1 MKIADRKHDETSVSG
16 TKMIENVSR
25 SFRGSPSSRS
35 FSRRGFLQGALA
47 SGVFVLSARFVSQP
61 LWAAEGEAPPA
72 PFEPGLWMSIAS
84 DGTVTIVAH
93 RSEMGCGSRTALP
106 LVVTDELDA
115 DWSKV
120 KIEQA
125 PGDPKYG
132 DQDTDGSHSVRS
144 SFDLMRQVGATG
156 RVMLI
161 SAAATQWGV
170 SPKECSTEPHFV
182 VHRASGRKLGY
193 GELASAAAKLPVPK
207 KEDVPLKARS
217 EWRYIGKESNSLFDL
232 PEIITGKAVF
242 GMDATMPGMVFASV
256 EHPPV
261 LGQKIKSYDDKATLK
276 VPGVQKTL
284 TIDPFKPPHLFQPL
298 GGVAVIADNT
308 WAAFKGR
315 KSLNIEWDASPH
327 AVYNSGPFRKTLEAT
342 SRQPGKVARNV
353 GDVDAEFARVQKAGG
368 GEFKIVEAEYYAPHL
383 AHASMEPPVAVAEYR
398 DGKVVAWAPTQNPQA
413 VQDTIASV
421 LGIKKEDVTCH
432 VTLLGGG
439 FGRKSKPDQVAEAAV
454 LSKQL
459 GKPVKVVWSREDD
472 IHFDFFHSVAAMY
485 MKAAVGPNGKP
496 SAWLQ
501 RTVYPPIASTFDA
514 SATYADDE
522 MGLGWNN
529 LPFDIPNHRAENGP
543 ADYHVRIGWLRSVAN
558 IYHAFAIHS
567 FADELAKS
575 ANKDSVQYFL
585 DLIGPARIVPLTYK
599 DDEADEKDRYPLDTA
614 RLRRVVEVAAEKSG
628 WGKRSAGLGKGRGMG
643 IAAHRSFLTYV
654 ATVVEVEVDS
664 RGQVHIPGVWTAV
677 DAGTVVSPDNVRNQ
691 FEGAAVFGTSL
702 ALFGEITATNGVI
715 DQSNFNNYQVARMNR
730 APRHVEVHIVASEAP
745 PAGVGEPG
753 VPPFAPALYN
763 AVFAATG
770 KRARELPLSK
780 TKLV

>member
-1 MKIADRKHDETSVSG
+1 MKL
-16 TKMIENVSR
+16 IENV
-25 SFRGSPSSRS
+25 
-35 FSRRGFLQGALA
+35 SRRGFLQGALA
-47 SGVFVLSARFVSQP
+47 SGVFVLSARFIPQP
-61 LWAAEGEAPPA
+61 LWAAEGDASA
-72 PFEPGLWMSIAS
+72 AFEPSLWVAIAS

-106 LVVTDELDA
+106 LVVADELDA

-120 KIEQA
+120 KIDQA
-125 PGDPKYG
+125 IGDPKYG
-132 DQDTDGSHSVRS
+132 EQDTDGSHSVRS
-144 SFDLMRQVGATG
+144 NFDLMRQVGATG
-156 RVMLI
+156 RAMLV
-161 SAAATQWGV
+161 SAAAAQWNV
-170 SPKECSTEPHFV
+170 SPKDCTTEPHFI

-193 GELASAAAKLPVPK
+193 GEVAAAAAKLPVPK
-207 KEDVPLKARS
+207 KEDVRLKSRS

-232 PEIITGKAVF
+232 PEIVTGRAMF
-242 GMDATMPGMVFASV
+242 GMDATMPGMVYASV

-261 LGQKIKSYDDKATLK
+261 LGQKIKSYDDKAALK

-284 TIDPFKPPHLFQPL
+284 TIETFKPPHQFQPL

-315 KSLNIEWDASPH
+315 AGLKIEWDINSSPH
-327 AVYNSGPFRKTLEAT
+327 SVYNSAPFRKTLEAT
-342 SRQPGKVARNV
+342 SRQPGKVVRNV
-353 GDVDAEFARVQKAGG
+353 GDVDAAFVQSAKTGG
-368 GEFKIVEAEYYAPHL
+368 KIIEAEYYTPHL
-383 AHASMEPPVAVAEYR
+383 AHVSMEPPVAVAEYR
-398 DGKVVAWAPTQNPQA
+398 DGKVRAWAPTQNPQA
-413 VQDTIASV
+413 VQETIAGV

-459 GKPVKVVWSREDD
+459 GKPVKIVWSREDD
-472 IHFDFFHSVAAMY
+472 IRFDFFHSVAAMY
-485 MKAAVGPNGKP
+485 LKAAIGSDGQPT
-496 SAWLQ
+496 AWLQ
-501 RTVYPPIASTFDA
+501 RTVYPPIGSTFDV
-514 SATYADDE
+514 SATYALDE

-558 IYHAFAIHS
+558 IYHAFAIDS
-567 FADELAKS
+567 FADELAHN
-575 ANKDSVQYFL
+575 ANRDSVQYLL
-585 DLIGPARIVPLTYK
+585 DLIGPARIVPLAYK
-599 DDEADEKDRYPLDTA
+599 DEEADEKQRYPLDTA
-614 RLRRVVEVAAEKSG
+614 RLRRVVEIAAEKSG
-628 WGKRSAGLGKGRGMG
+628 WGKRPIGKGRGMG
-643 IAAHRSFLTYV
+643 IAAHRSFQTYV

-664 RGQVHIPGVWTAV
+664 RGQVHIPNVWTAV
-677 DAGTVVSPDNVRNQ
+677 DAGTIVSPDNIRNQ

-715 DQSNFNNYQVARMNR
+715 DQSNFHNFQIARMNR
-730 APRHVEVHIVASEAP
+730 APRHVDVHIVESEAP

-753 VPPFAPALYN
+753 LPPFAPALCN

-770 KRARELPLSK
+770 KRVRELPLSK

>member
-1 MKIADRKHDETSVSG
+1 MA
-16 TKMIENVSR
+16 
-25 SFRGSPSSRS
+25 
-35 FSRRGFLQGALA
+35 
-47 SGVFVLSARFVSQP
+47 
-61 LWAAEGEAPPA
+61 
-72 PFEPGLWMSIAS
+72 IAS

-106 LVVTDELDA
+106 LVVADELDA
-115 DWSKV
+115 DWSRV
-120 KIEQA
+120 KIDQA
-125 PGDPKYG
+125 IGDPKYG

-144 SFDLMRQVGATG
+144 SFDLMRQVGGAG
-156 RVMLI
+156 RAMLI
-161 SAAATQWGV
+161 TAAAAQWNV
-170 SPKECSTEPHFV
+170 SAKDCTTEPHFV
-182 VHRASGRKLGY
+182 VHRSSGRKLGY
-193 GELASAAAKLPVPK
+193 GELAAAAAKLPVPK
-207 KEDVPLKARS
+207 TEDLKLKSRS

-232 PEIITGKAVF
+232 ADMVTGKAIF
-242 GMDATMPGMVFASV
+242 GMDATMPGMVFASI

-261 LGQKIKSYDDKATLK
+261 LGQKIKSYDDKAALK
-276 VPGVQKTL
+276 VPGVKQTL
-284 TIDPFKPPHLFQPL
+284 TIDTVKPPHQFQPL

-315 KSLNIEWDASPH
+315 KSLKIEWDSSPH
-327 AVYNSGPFRKTLEAT
+327 SVYNSAAYRKTLEAT
-342 SRQPGKVARNV
+342 SQKPGKVVRNI
-353 GDVDAEFARVQKAGG
+353 GDVDAIFAKGG
-368 GEFKIVEAEYYAPHL
+368 KMIEAEYYAPHL
-383 AHASMEPPVAVAEYR
+383 AHVSMEPPVAVAEYR
-398 DGKVVAWAPTQNPQA
+398 DGKVLAWAPTQNPQA
-413 VQDTIASV
+413 VQDTIATA

-459 GKPVKVVWSREDD
+459 GKPVKVVWTREDD
-472 IHFDFFHSVAAMY
+472 IRFDFFHSVAAMY
-485 MKAAVGPNGKP
+485 MKAAIGANGKP
-496 SAWLQ
+496 TAWLQ
-501 RTVYPPIASTFDA
+501 RSVFPPIDSTFDA
-514 SATYADDE
+514 TATYGDGE

-543 ADYHVRIGWLRSVAN
+543 AEYHVRIGWLRSVAN
-558 IYHAFAIHS
+558 IYHAFAIQS

-575 ANKDSVQYFL
+575 ANQDSVEYL
-585 DLIGPARIVPLTYK
+585 LGLIGPPRIVNLEHK
-599 DDEADEKDRYPLDTA
+599 ADDAEEAKLFPLDTA
-614 RLRRVVEVAAEKSG
+614 RLRRVVEIAADKSG
-628 WGKRSAGLGKGRGMG
+628 WGKRSIGKGRGLG

-654 ATVVEVEVDS
+654 ATVVEVEVDNK
-664 RGQVHIPGVWTAV
+664 GQVHIPGVWTAV

-715 DQSNFNNYQVARMNR
+715 DQSNFNNYPITRMNR
-730 APRHVEVHIVASEAP
+730 GPRQISVHIVESEAP

-770 KRARELPLSK
+770 KRVRELPLSK

>member
-1 MKIADRKHDETSVSG
+1 MKINI
-16 TKMIENVSR
+16 IENN
-25 SFRGSPSSRS
+25 G
-35 FSRRGFLQGALA
+35 RRAFLRGALV
-47 SGVFVLSARFVSQP
+47 SGVFVLSARFITPP
-61 LWAAEGEAPPA
+61 LWAKEGEAPA
-72 PFEPGLWMSIAS
+72 TPFEPSLWMSIAP
-84 DGTVTIVAH
+84 DGTVTVVAH

-106 LVVTDELDA
+106 LVVADELDA

-120 KIEQA
+120 TIEQA
-125 PGDPKYG
+125 IGDPKYG

-144 SFDLMRQVGATG
+144 NFDLMRQVGATG

-161 SAAATQWGV
+161 AAAAAQWGV
-170 SPKECSTEPHFV
+170 SPNDCTTEPHFV
-182 VHRASGRKLGY
+182 VHRSSGRKLGY
-193 GELASAAAKLPVPK
+193 GELAAAAAILPVPK
-207 KEDVPLKARS
+207 KEDVPLKDRS
-217 EWRYIGKESNSLFDL
+217 QWRYIGKESNSLFDL
-232 PEIITGKAVF
+232 PEIVTGKTIF
-242 GMDATMPGMVFASV
+242 GMDATTPGMVFASV

-261 LGQKIKSYDDKATLK
+261 LGQAIKSYDDTATLK

-284 TIDPFKPPHLFQPL
+284 TIDTFKPPHMFQPL

-315 KSLNIEWDASPH
+315 KSLKVQWGSSPH
-327 AVYNSGPFRKTLEAT
+327 SVYNSGPYRKTLEAT
-342 SRQPGKVARNV
+342 SRKPGKVVRNV
-353 GDVDAEFARVQKAGG
+353 GDVDAVFAQSTKTSG
-368 GEFKIVEAEYYAPHL
+368 KIIEAEYYTPHL
-383 AHASMEPPVAVAEYR
+383 AHVSMEPPVAVAEYR
-398 DGKVVAWAPTQNPQA
+398 DGKVLAWAPTQNPQA
-413 VQDTIASV
+413 VQETIAAV

-454 LSKQL
+454 LSKKL

-485 MKAAVGPNGKP
+485 MKAAVAPNGLP
-496 SAWLQ
+496 TAWLM
-501 RTVYPPIASTFDA
+501 RTVYPPINSTFDA

-558 IYHAFAIHS
+558 IYHSFAIHS

-575 ANKDSVQYFL
+575 AHKDSVEYL
-585 DLIGPARIVPLTYK
+585 LELIGPPRIVALDLK
-599 DDEADEKDRYPLDTA
+599 GDDAEDAKNYPLDTA
-614 RLRRVVEVAAEKSG
+614 RLRRVVQMAAEKSG
-628 WGKRSAGLGKGRGMG
+628 WGKRPMGKGRGMG

-702 ALFGEITATNGVI
+702 ALFGEITATNGAI
-715 DQSNFNNYQVARMNR
+715 DQSNFNNYQITRMNR
-730 APRHVEVHIVASEAP
+730 APRQVDVQIVKSEAP

>member
-1 MKIADRKHDETSVSG
+1 MKL
-16 TKMIENVSR
+16 IENVSR
-25 SFRGSPSSRS
+25 HV
-35 FSRRGFLQGALA
+35 SRRGFLQGALA
-47 SGVFVLSARFVSQP
+47 SGVFVLSARFVPEP
-61 LWAAEGEAPPA
+61 LWAAEGDATA
-72 PFEPGLWMSIAS
+72 STFEPSLWMSIAS

-106 LVVTDELDA
+106 LVVADELDA

-120 KIEQA
+120 RIDQA
-125 PGDPKYG
+125 IGDPRYG
-132 DQDTDGSHSVRS
+132 EQDTDGSHSVRGN
-144 SFDLMRQVGATG
+144 FDLMRQVGATG

-161 SAAATQWGV
+161 SAAAAQWGV
-170 SPKECSTEPHFV
+170 SPKECTTEPHFV
-182 VHRASGRKLGY
+182 VHRSTGRKLGY
-193 GELASAAAKLPVPK
+193 GEVAAAAAKLPVPK
-207 KEDVPLKARS
+207 KEDVPLKERS
-217 EWRYIGKESNSLFDL
+217 KWRYVGKESNSLFDV
-232 PEIITGKAVF
+232 PEIVTGKAVF
-242 GMDATMPGMVFASV
+242 GMDATMPGMVYASV

-261 LGQKIKSYDDKATLK
+261 LGQKIKSYDDKAALK

-284 TIDPFKPPHLFQPL
+284 TIETFKPPHQFQPL

-315 KSLNIEWDASPH
+315 KSLKIEWESSPH
-327 AVYNSGPFRKTLEAT
+327 SVYNSAPFRKTLEAT
-342 SRQPGKVARNV
+342 SRQPGKVVRNV
-353 GDVDAEFARVQKAGG
+353 GDVDAEFAKGG
-368 GEFKIVEAEYYAPHL
+368 KIGFKIIEAEYYTPHL
-383 AHASMEPPVAVAEYR
+383 AHVSMEPPVAVAEYR
-398 DGKVVAWAPTQNPQA
+398 DGKVLAWAPTQNPQA
-413 VQDTIASV
+413 VQETIAGV

-485 MKAAVGPNGKP
+485 MKAAVGPDGKP
-496 SAWLQ
+496 TAWLQ
-501 RTVYPPIASTFDA
+501 RTVYPPIGSTFDT
-514 SATYADDE
+514 SATYALDE
-522 MGLGWNN
+522 MSLGWNN

-567 FADELAKS
+567 FADELAKA
-575 ANKDSVQYFL
+575 ANKDSVQYLL
-585 DLIGPARIVPLTYK
+585 DLIGPSRIVSLEYK
-599 DDEADEKDRYPLDTA
+599 EDEADEKQRYPLDTA
-614 RLRRVVEVAAEKSG
+614 RLRRVVEMAAEKSG
-628 WGKRSAGLGKGRGMG
+628 WGKRSKDVGKGRGMG

-654 ATVVEVEVDS
+654 ATVVEVEVDGK
-664 RGQVHIPGVWTAV
+664 GQVHIPNVWTAA
-677 DAGTVVSPDNVRNQ
+677 DAGTIVSPDNIRNQ

-715 DQSNFNNYQVARMNR
+715 DQSNFHNYQITRMNR
-730 APRHVEVHIVASEAP
+730 APRHVEVHIVESEAP

-770 KRARELPLSK
+770 KRVRELPLSK

>member
-1 MKIADRKHDETSVSG
+1 MK
-16 TKMIENVSR
+16 IENV
-25 SFRGSPSSRS
+25 
-35 FSRRGFLQGALA
+35 SRRGFLQGALA
-47 SGVFVLSARFVSQP
+47 SGVFVLSARLVPAP
-61 LWAAEGEAPPA
+61 LFAAGSEAPQA
-72 PFEPGLWMSIAS
+72 PFELGMWMSIAS

-106 LVVTDELDA
+106 LVVADELDA

-120 KIEQA
+120 KIDQA
-125 PGDPKYG
+125 IGDPKYG

-161 SAAATQWGV
+161 SAAAAQWGV
-170 SPKECSTEPHFV
+170 SPKDCATEVHFV
-182 VHRASGRKLGY
+182 VHRASGRKLDY
-193 GELASAAAKLPVPK
+193 GQLAAAAAKLPVPK
-207 KEDVPLKARS
+207 KEDVPLKERS
-217 EWRYIGKESNSLFDL
+217 QWRYIGKESNSLFDV
-232 PEIITGKAVF
+232 PEIVTGKAIF
-242 GMDATMPGMVFASV
+242 GMDAAMPGMVYASV

-261 LGQKIKSYDDKATLK
+261 LGQKIKSYDDKATLR
-276 VPGVQKTL
+276 VAGVHKTL
-284 TIDPFKPPHLFQPL
+284 TIDTVKPPHQFQPL

-315 KSLNIEWDASPH
+315 RNLKIEWDSSPNS
-327 AVYNSGPFRKTLEAT
+327 VYNSGPYRKILEAT
-342 SRQPGKVARNV
+342 SQKPCKVVRNV
-353 GDVDAEFARVQKAGG
+353 GDVDAVFAKGG
-368 GEFKIVEAEYYAPHL
+368 KIIEAEYYAPHL

-398 DGKVVAWAPTQNPQA
+398 DGKVLAWAPTQNPQA
-413 VQDTIASV
+413 VQETIASV
-421 LGIKKEDVTCH
+421 LGIKKEDVICH

-472 IHFDFFHSVAAMY
+472 IRFDFFHSVAAMY
-485 MKAAVGPNGKP
+485 MKAAIGLDGQPT
-496 SAWLQ
+496 AWLM
-501 RTVYPPIASTFDA
+501 RTVYPPINSTFDA

-558 IYHAFAIHS
+558 IYHAYAIHS
-567 FADELAKS
+567 FADELAHN
-575 ANKDSVQYFL
+575 ANKNSAEYLL
-585 DLIGPARIVPLTYK
+585 DLIGPARIVPLEYK
-599 DDEADEKDRYPLDTA
+599 DEEADEKQRYPLDTA
-614 RLRRVVEVAAEKSG
+614 RLRRVVEIAVEKSG
-628 WGKRSAGLGKGRGMG
+628 WSKRSTKRGTGRGMG

-664 RGQVHIPGVWTAV
+664 KGRVHIPGVWTAV

-691 FEGAAVFGTSL
+691 FEGAAVFGTSI

-715 DQSNFNNYQVARMNR
+715 DQTNFNNYPITRMNR
-730 APRHVEVHIVASEAP
+730 APRHVDVHIVQSEAP

-770 KRARELPLSK
+770 KRVRELPLAK

>member
-1 MKIADRKHDETSVSG
+1 MTIVEKARGGVSSSSG
-16 TKMIENVSR
+16 VNV
-25 SFRGSPSSRS
+25 
-35 FSRRGFLQGALA
+35 SRRGFLHAALVSGA
-47 SGVFVLSARFVSQP
+47 FVLSARFVPEP
-61 LWAAEGEAPPA
+61 LWAEDAAPAA
-72 PFEPGLWMSIAS
+72 PFEPSLWMSIAP
-84 DGTVTIVAH
+84 DGTVKIVAH

-125 PGDPKYG
+125 TGDPKYG
-132 DQDTDGSHSVRS
+132 DQDTDGSHSIRS

-156 RVMLI
+156 RAMLI
-161 SAAATQWGV
+161 KAAATQWSV
-170 SPKECSTEPHFV
+170 SAKDCTTEPHFV
-182 VHRASGRKLGY
+182 VHRVSGRKLGY
-193 GELASAAAKLPVPK
+193 GELATAAAKLPVPT
-207 KEDVPLKARS
+207 KEDVPLKERS
-217 EWRYIGKESNSLFDL
+217 QWRYIGKESNSLFDL
-232 PEIITGKAVF
+232 PEIVTGKAIF
-242 GMDATMPGMVFASV
+242 GMDATMPGMVYASV

-261 LGQKIKSYDDKATLK
+261 LGQKIKTYDDKAALK

-284 TIDPFKPPHLFQPL
+284 TIEPFKPPHQFQPL

-308 WAAFKGR
+308 YAAFKGR
-315 KSLNIEWDASPH
+315 KSLKIEWESSPH
-327 AVYNSGPFRKTLEAT
+327 SAYNSGPYRKTLEAT
-342 SRQPGKVARNV
+342 SRKPGKVARNV
-353 GDVDAEFARVQKAGG
+353 GDVDAAFVQSEKSGG
-368 GEFKIVEAEYYAPHL
+368 KIIEAEYYAPHL

-398 DGKVVAWAPTQNPQA
+398 DGKVMAWAPTQNPQA
-413 VQDTIASV
+413 VQDTIATV

-485 MKAAVGPNGKP
+485 MKAAVGTDGKP
-496 SAWLQ
+496 TAWLH
-501 RTVYPPIASTFDA
+501 RSVFPPINSTFDA
-514 SATYADDE
+514 SATYGDDE

-529 LPFDIPNHRAENGP
+529 LPFDIPNQRAENGT

-575 ANKDSVQYFL
+575 ANKDSVQYLL
-585 DLIGPARIVPLTYK
+585 DLIGPARIVPLELK
-599 DDEADEKDRYPLDTA
+599 GDDAEDAKNYPLDTA
-614 RLRRVVEVAAEKSG
+614 RLRRVIEIAAEKSG
-628 WGKRSAGLGKGRGMG
+628 WGKRSMNLSKGHGLG

-664 RGQVHIPGVWTAV
+664 RGQVHIPNVWTAV
-677 DAGTVVSPDNVRNQ
+677 DAGTVVSPNNIRNQ
-691 FEGAAVFGTSL
+691 FQGAAVFGTSL

-730 APRHVEVHIVASEAP
+730 APRNVDVHIVESEAP

-763 AVFAATG
+763 AVFVATG
-770 KRARELPLSK
+770 KRVREMPLSK
-780 TKLV
+780 TKLM